1 MAVARQEQSN
11 VMLYTVVTF
20 VGLFIVAA
28 VLAVLFYIKSEDW
41 RNQFLA
47 SQQNQEELAT
57 PSEVQNAVT
66 LIGQKDRTASRT
78 RQLLEYVNKL

>member
-11 VMLYTVVTF
+11 VMLYTVITF

-41 RNQFLA
+41 RNQFLT
-47 SQQNQEELAT
+47 SQQNQEEFAT
-57 PSEVQNAVT
+57 S
-66 LIGQKDRTASRT
+66 S
-78 RQLLEYVNKL
+78 